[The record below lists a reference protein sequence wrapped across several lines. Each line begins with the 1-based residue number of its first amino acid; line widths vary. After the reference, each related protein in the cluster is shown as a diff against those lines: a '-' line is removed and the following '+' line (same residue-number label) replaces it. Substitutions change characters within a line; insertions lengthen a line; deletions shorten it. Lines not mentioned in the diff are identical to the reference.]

1 MEGLK
6 ESQET
11 FNKIINITYSIYKG
25 NCTEVTHVCYKD
37 GWIECYSPTLYALQ
51 NECIWQGTVETV
63 NGTDVGPEVNA
74 YWVLVNQMKANLQE
88 DIDAFLK
95 PLQDEYA
102 KQKGILDLLNVHLEG
117 NITEKLRLS

>member
-1 MEGLK
+1 M
-6 ESQET
+6 
-11 FNKIINITYSIYKG
+11 
-25 NCTEVTHVCYKD
+25 
-37 GWIECYSPTLYALQ
+37 
-51 NECIWQGTVETV
+51 
-63 NGTDVGPEVNA
+63 GPEVNA

-117 NITEKLRLS
+117 NRTEKVRLN

>member
-1 MEGLK
+1 M
-6 ESQET
+6 
-11 FNKIINITYSIYKG
+11 
-25 NCTEVTHVCYKD
+25 
-37 GWIECYSPTLYALQ
+37 
-51 NECIWQGTVETV
+51 
-63 NGTDVGPEVNA
+63 GPEVNA

-117 NITEKLRLS
+117 NRTEKLRLS